1 MSQNSRRSEVFF
13 YQTIV
18 EHAGWQN
25 PTIAYKHVLLIEEKQ
40 SLVSYKSDQVSQ
52 CFWSQQ

>member
-1 MSQNSRRSEVFF
+1 MSQNSHRSEVFF

-25 PTIAYKHVLLIEEKQ
+25 TNIEYIHVLLFEEK
-40 SLVSYKSDQVSQ
+40 LEK
-52 CFWSQQ
+52 

>member
-1 MSQNSRRSEVFF
+1 MSQNSHRSEVFF

-25 PTIAYKHVLLIEEKQ
+25 PTIEYEHVLLFEEKQ
-40 SLVSYKSDQVSQ
+40 SLVS
-52 CFWSQQ
+52 